1 MALSVDVVSDEKFSE
16 LKDNLEKKIIKTLN
30 YLEKD
35 GVLVEIALVSNDEM
49 AVINE
54 RSRDKKGPTTVLSFE
69 DDSPKPKSKLLRLGE
84 IYLAPDFIK
93 DRDMDLV
100 RVAIH
105 GLLHLL
111 GYTHNREDD
120 TIKMESVEDKIF
132 DYLGLES

>member
-30 YLEKD
+30 YLDKD
-35 GVLVEIALVSNDEM
+35 DVLVEIALVSNDKM

-69 DDSPKPKSKLLRLGE
+69 DNSPKPKGKLLRLGE

-93 DRDMDLV
+93 SRDMDLV

-120 TIKMESVEDKIF
+120 IIKMESVEDKIF